1 VLVGYII
8 VCRTSTHHLTLN
20 TGLLIMSDNTPQLQ
34 FSPDDIQIKSRHT
47 ITPSR
52 PIALGPIFRLSP
64 LDQLVLTFIPVAV
77 IYIYSS
83 HIDIDKLRKSTSILL
98 NTYPHLS
105 GRLGVDPIHGGA
117 HIRNLGTG
125 CEILEATSPH
135 TLEVYRKEGRINLL
149 DLPGKGEDLLAPYE
163 FRNTKIENQVLFTIQ
178 HTRFACGGVSLG
190 IRVLH
195 CLNDGVGFFQLV
207 KDLSDIYR
215 NLDDR
220 EWEGVKGIAM
230 PYLANWEVEEAIE
243 EEKEEARSYKSVLY
257 HLEPEPQPVKE
268 ELGAPDIPILAEA
281 QTEAQAQP
289 TITGRVLHFTTS
301 DLALL
306 KERAT
311 NTDSDSK
318 SEKGT
323 YVTTFDALTA
333 HLHQRIH
340 QARSRIYSLNPS
352 LGPIGPPDLLCPID
366 LRQHLSLD
374 RYPYNAVLTTTTQFS
389 PSLLAHHSTLPQVAS
404 MIHTQVRPLKQGDA
418 EKTIKWI
425 ASVDRSKIRNDFRG
439 GNGSVM
445 ISQWNKMDMYNQA
458 VFQEG
463 VKPELVAPPFTP
475 ISLHD
480 GLGYILPTP
489 SGDEGGVNVYLAL
502 REGVWEQLDVGVDT
516 K

>member
-1 VLVGYII
+1 
-8 VCRTSTHHLTLN
+8 
-20 TGLLIMSDNTPQLQ
+20 MSDNTPTTT
-34 FSPDDIQIKSRHT
+34 SPDAIQIKNRHI
-47 ITPSR
+47 ITPSL
-52 PIALGPIFRLSP
+52 PTTLGPIFRLSP

-77 IYIYSS
+77 IYIYPSP
-83 HIDIDKLRKSTSILL
+83 IDIDKLRQSTSILL

-105 GRLGVDPIHGGA
+105 GRLAVDPNHGGA

-125 CEILEATSPH
+125 CEIIEATCPY
-135 TLEVYRKEGRINLL
+135 TLDEYRKDGSINLL

-163 FRNTKIENQVLFTIQ
+163 FRNTKLENQVVFTIQ

-215 NLDDR
+215 NLDNK
-220 EWEGVKGIAM
+220 EWEGVGGIAP
-230 PYLANWEVEEAIE
+230 PYLADWEVEATE
-243 EEKEEARSYKSVLY
+243 EEKEEARSYKSILY
-257 HLEPEPQPVKE
+257 RLEPVPALESGPVKE
-268 ELGAPDIPILAEA
+268 ELGAPDIPLPAEA
-281 QTEAQAQP
+281 QAQAQP
-289 TITGRVLHFTTS
+289 TTTGRVLHFNCS

-311 NTDSDSK
+311 S
-318 SEKGT
+318 SEIQG
-323 YVTTFDALTA
+323 YITTFDALTA
-333 HLHQRIH
+333 HLHHRIH
-340 QARSRIYSLNPS
+340 QARSQFYTLHPS

-366 LRQHLSLD
+366 LRQHLSLN
-374 RYPYNAVLTTTTQFS
+374 RYSYNAVLTTTTQFC
-389 PSLLAHHSTLPQVAS
+389 PPLLVHHSTLPQVAS
-404 MIHTQVRPLKQGDA
+404 MIHAQVRPLKQGDA

-489 SGDEGGVNVYLAL
+489 PVHGSGDGDGVDVYLAL
-502 REGVWEQLDVGVDT
+502 REEVWEELDVSVSV
-516 K
+516 